1 MAAQYAILRFRKYKG
16 PEIGNIEAHNERR
29 KEAYASNPD
38 IDPSR
43 SRQNIHLIAPKTKY
57 RAQAEQL
64 IQAAGCRTRS
74 DSVRVVE
81 TLITASPEFFEG
93 KSPKEVRAFFMHA
106 LAFIEKKQAKE
117 TIISAV
123 IHMDEKTPH
132 MHLSFVPMTQDG
144 RLSAKDIIGNK
155 KSLTKWQDEYWKHM
169 SARYP
174 ELERGESVSETGRTH
189 IPPRIFKQAYHLT
202 KQKEKL
208 MALLGEITP
217 FNVSKKST
225 EIEKLLGAYIPNVE
239 KMRTQLKKYDGAFK
253 ALKAANAALEKEV
266 KSRKESM
273 QERLEI
279 FRKLQE
285 FEELRQVVDDIPEEV
300 LQKYKA
306 MKTESDKERGRV

>member
-1 MAAQYAILRFRKYKG
+1 MAAQYAILRFQKYKG
-16 PEIGNIEAHNERR
+16 PEIGNIESHNERR

-43 SRQNIHLIAPKTKY
+43 NKQNIHLITPKTKY

-93 KSPKEVRAFFMHA
+93 KSPKEVRAYFMHA

-144 RLSAKDIIGNK
+144 RLSAKDILGNK
-155 KSLTKWQDEYWKHM
+155 KNLTKWQDEYWKHM
-169 SARYP
+169 SVKYP
-174 ELERGESVSETGRTH
+174 ELERGESASETGRTH

-208 MALLGEITP
+208 MTLLGEITP
-217 FNVSKKST
+217 FNVGKKST
-225 EIEKLLGAYIPNVE
+225 EIERILGSYIPNVE

-253 ALKAANAALEKEV
+253 ALKAENTALEKEV
-266 KSRKESM
+266 DSRKEST

-279 FRKLQE
+279 FQKLQE
-285 FEELRQVVDDIPEEV
+285 YEDLRAVVDSIPDEV
-300 LQKYKA
+300 LDNYRR
-306 MKTESDKERGRV
+306 MKNANKKEVTR